1 MLSFLKK
8 ILITIYMTCKQREDV
23 PSGDEPHPQCLTQNK
38 RGGETAMSILLI
50 GFKKMDNI
58 THAPITLN

>member
-1 MLSFLKK
+1 
-8 ILITIYMTCKQREDV
+8 MTCKQRGDV